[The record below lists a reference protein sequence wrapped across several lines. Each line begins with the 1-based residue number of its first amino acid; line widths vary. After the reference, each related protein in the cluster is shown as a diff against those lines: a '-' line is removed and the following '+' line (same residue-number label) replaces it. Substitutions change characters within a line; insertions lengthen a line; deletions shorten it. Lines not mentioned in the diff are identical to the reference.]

1 MKKTFFAVML
11 LMTLVLSLVSC
22 SAYRDVPL
30 DVGKNEYP
38 VGAYRTTMQYY
49 EDFKI
54 LQIADLHLGVETDVA
69 RELEILKNTI
79 RTEAPDLIVLTGD
92 NFMYASKGIVKS
104 LVSTL
109 NTACEELTN
118 ARGGRLAKFTL
129 TFGNHDNQGDYPRYY
144 INEVLKSYAAAD
156 GNEIAEG
163 KFAAFVDF
171 EDDNLFGL
179 TNFYIDLVDDR
190 SRGCDTVDVKY
201 RLHIID
207 SNAYHFMGTDYDY
220 DVIHDEQLTH
230 AVSIYEKAT
239 ADKDYIGMAFFHIPL
254 CEFGEMHEEYHEAAD
269 ASAMGQGEIRE
280 NVLCGYQ
287 NNGAYEKL
295 RAANIVAFFC
305 GHEHTNHGDYI
316 YRAGSENIS
325 ERAIFSYG
333 VKSTNQLY
341 HDEDVLGYKTVT
353 LRDVSVSEFVDM
365 QNISANFKN
374 FTGGYC
380 NYENE

>member
-1 MKKTFFAVML
+1 MKRIFTAL
-11 LMTLVLSLVSC
+11 LLILLVFSLVSC

-30 DVGKNEYP
+30 DVGKNEYH
-38 VGAYRTTMQYY
+38 VSAYRTTMQYY
-49 EDFKI
+49 EDFKV

-79 RTEAPDLIVLTGD
+79 RAEAPDLIVLTGD

-109 NTACEELTN
+109 NSACDELTQ

-129 TFGNHDNQGDYPRYY
+129 TFGNHDNQGDYSRYY
-144 INEVLKSYAAAD
+144 INEVVSSYAAED
-156 GNEIAEG
+156 GSEIAER

-190 SRGCDTVDVKY
+190 VEDCDSVDVKY

-207 SNAYHFMGTDYDY
+207 SNAYHFMGSDYDY

-230 AVSIYEKAT
+230 AVSIYQNAT
-239 ADKDYIGMAFFHIPL
+239 ADKNYIGMAFFHIPL
-254 CEFGEMHEEYHEAAD
+254 CEFGEMHEEYRLAEEG
-269 ASAMGQGEIRE
+269 SMSQGEIRE
-280 NVLCGYQ
+280 GVLCGYK
-287 NNGAYEKL
+287 NNGAYAKL
-295 RAANIVAFFC
+295 REANIIAFFC

-316 YRAGSENIS
+316 YRASSENVAD
-325 ERAIFSYG
+325 RAIFSYG

-341 HDEDVLGYKTVT
+341 HDEDVIGYKTVI
-353 LRDVSVSEFVDM
+353 LRDVSREDFLSME
-365 QNISANFKN
+365 NISENFKN
-374 FTGGYC
+374 FTGGYS